1 MSHSEDRPRIS
12 DADAESLMNAISSLI
27 RWGDEAHAQH
37 VAELEKTVAGLHEVL
52 RDLATHAL
60 QLADIKLPNDSPD
73 AAVVADMVERARK
86 VLAYL
91 EPPSH

>member
-1 MSHSEDRPRIS
+1 
-12 DADAESLMNAISSLI
+12 
-27 RWGDEAHAQH
+27 
-37 VAELEKTVAGLHEVL
+37 LHEVL

-60 QLADIKLPNDSPD
+60 QLADIKLASDTPD

-91 EPPSH
+91 EPTSH